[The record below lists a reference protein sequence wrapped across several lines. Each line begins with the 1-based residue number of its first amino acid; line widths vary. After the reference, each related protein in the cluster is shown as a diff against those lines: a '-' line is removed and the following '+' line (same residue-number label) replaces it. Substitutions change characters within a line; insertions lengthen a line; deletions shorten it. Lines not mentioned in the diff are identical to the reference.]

1 MLRAPVRPQMMR
13 YGRRLRPQMG
23 SESVMRPYSGL
34 IIQGTC
40 AIAFQVS
47 ACIVS
52 GSQGIPANCFQE
64 AVPKLS
70 MQANQPLPEIL
81 SARVVFRSAGIL
93 QSSLW

>member
-1 MLRAPVRPQMMR
+1 MLRAPARPQMTR

-47 ACIVS
+47 ACTVY
-52 GSQGIPANCFQE
+52 GSQHSLHTLFK
-64 AVPKLS
+64 KLCCGWLCKADGHCLKA
-70 MQANQPLPEIL
+70 QAHL
-81 SARVVFRSAGIL
+81 
-93 QSSLW
+93 

>member
-1 MLRAPVRPQMMR
+1 MLRAPARPQMMR

-47 ACIVS
+47 AYIVV
-52 GSQGIPANCFQE
+52 GSQPSHAIC
-64 AVPKLS
+64 
-70 MQANQPLPEIL
+70 
-81 SARVVFRSAGIL
+81 SARSCAVVVFVG
-93 QSSLW
+93 